1 MPLACTSLRS
11 NGCTDNVDVT
21 AQPQVQLTAAHAASC
36 KQEVCALQAAVG
48 PPWLNRCCLS
58 RLHCV
63 GRETRPL
70 SQFNPQACHQNC
82 QSSHIKHPRHRS
94 ITMVRNGM
102 QCHTRGQCDQHLV
115 VQHDGVLPM
124 CGCANWHL
132 AAKRANYSRWS
143 CALDQVIA

>member
-1 MPLACTSLRS
+1 MQSNMPLACTSLRS
-11 NGCTDNVDVT
+11 NGSTDNADVT
-21 AQPQVQLTAAHAASC
+21 AQPQVRLTAAHAASC

-102 QCHTRGQCDQHLV
+102 QRSEEHTSELQSLMSISYAVFCL
-115 VQHDGVLPM
+115 
-124 CGCANWHL
+124 
-132 AAKRANYSRWS
+132 KKKK
-143 CALDQVIA
+143 